1 MGWLGTVGFLLALAG
16 SAITMSVSLLDG
28 FALPLIAA
36 SHPTEAT
43 PLVLVGPGGMAA
55 ALMPALLATAATF
68 FPGYMMFGIAL
79 ARAAVI
85 QAWAGWLLVTGA
97 VFTMA
102 AFAAPAGR
110 LPTIIGSVLL
120 AAAFVALSR
129 TLWQLRYL
137 RLVFPL
143 LER

>member
-1 MGWLGTVGFLLALAG
+1 
-16 SAITMSVSLLDG
+16 
-28 FALPLIAA
+28 
-36 SHPTEAT
+36 
-43 PLVLVGPGGMAA
+43 
-55 ALMPALLATAATF
+55 
-68 FPGYMMFGIAL
+68 
-79 ARAAVI
+79 
-85 QAWAGWLLVTGA
+85 VTGA
-97 VFTMA
+97 IFTIA

-129 TLWQLRYL
+129 ALWQRRSL